1 MSFYI
6 ILFVCC
12 TIITFFFI
20 ERRKC
25 TFSSQLF
32 CECVFICQI
41 LDIFLRGAVHLVRS
55 CGLYGITL
63 KNNNCPKR
71 KKCRPQ
77 PRRFSIQFWSTSGR
91 SISGNSHR
99 FCPRGMLCL
108 LKKKKNRSH
117 YCRHMAITCCLHT
130 ENLDVIMSG
139 PLSPSHQCLIACD
152 L

>member
-1 MSFYI
+1 MSSYS
-6 ILFVCC
+6 ILFFCC

-32 CECVFICQI
+32 RECVFICQN
-41 LDIFLRGAVHLVRS
+41 LDIFLRGAVRLVRS

-71 KKCRPQ
+71 KKCRTQPQ
-77 PRRFSIQFWSTSGR
+77 RFSSRLWSTSGR
-91 SISGNSHR
+91 SISGEFASISSMWDAV
-99 FCPRGMLCL
+99 FI
-108 LKKKKNRSH
+108 KKKKRSH
-117 YCRHMAITCCLHT
+117 YCRPTAITCCLHT

-139 PLSPSHQCLIACD
+139 PLIPLSPVFNSV
-152 L
+152 